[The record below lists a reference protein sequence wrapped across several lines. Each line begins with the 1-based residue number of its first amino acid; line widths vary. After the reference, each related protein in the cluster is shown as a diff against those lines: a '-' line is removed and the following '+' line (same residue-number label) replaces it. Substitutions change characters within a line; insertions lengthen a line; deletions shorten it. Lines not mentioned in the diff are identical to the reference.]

1 MMKNISFIIISF
13 LYISCNQNNNE
24 GVNED
29 INKELSSQ
37 LAIDSNINDS
47 ENTEKGISDNS
58 SSYGPIDML
67 RVFPENLKV
76 DGSKRYF
83 LNDTLFTG
91 LSCHYENDLMLF
103 EIQFK
108 DGRKHGTSRF
118 WYKNGQ
124 QKSLLTFKN
133 GQPSGKYKLW
143 DKSDKLV
150 EEDIH

>member
-1 MMKNISFIIISF
+1 MMKNISFIIIVSF
-13 LYISCNQNNNE
+13 FYISCNQNNNDD
-24 GVNED
+24 NQTF
-29 INKELSSQ
+29 NQELPSQ

-47 ENTEKGISDNS
+47 ENTEKGIPDNS
-58 SSYGPIDML
+58 SSYGPIDIL
-67 RVFPENLKV
+67 RVFPENLRV
-76 DGSKRYF
+76 DGYQRYF

-108 DGRKHGTSRF
+108 DGRKNGASKF

-143 DKSDKLV
+143 DKSGKLV
-150 EEDIH
+150 EEGVH

>member
-1 MMKNISFIIISF
+1 MIKNISVIVIVSF
-13 LYISCNQNNNE
+13 FYISCNQSNNE
-24 GVNED
+24 DVNED

-37 LAIDSNINDS
+37 LAIDS
-47 ENTEKGISDNS
+47 ENTEKVILDNS

-76 DGSKRYF
+76 DGSQRYF

-91 LSCHYENDLMLF
+91 FSCHYENDLMLF

-143 DKSDKLV
+143 DKSGKLV
-150 EEDIH
+150 EESIH

>member
-1 MMKNISFIIISF
+1 
-13 LYISCNQNNNE
+13 
-24 GVNED
+24 
-29 INKELSSQ
+29 
-37 LAIDSNINDS
+37 
-47 ENTEKGISDNS
+47 
-58 SSYGPIDML
+58 
-67 RVFPENLKV
+67 
-76 DGSKRYF
+76 
-83 LNDTLFTG
+83 
-91 LSCHYENDLMLF
+91 MLF

-143 DKSDKLV
+143 DKSGKLV